1 MKWSF
6 TIPMSYSYNNVI
18 VIHAFHNNTYYNSSF
33 TFLSIFYFFLTL
45 NFIEE
50 LSSNDIFLYIYIF
63 VYKYFLFNVLDSPL
77 RKFAPLWTKT
87 KKKNLNE
94 KKRKKWRNIYSRHPF
109 LCDKVDVC
117 MWGGVTFRYKVIS
130 SLRFKNVVIEVYK
143 NQIQHKCITIRITIS
158 KGKNL

>member
-50 LSSNDIFLYIYIF
+50 LSSNDIFLYFYIYLYINISCLTYWIHPSANSLHF
-63 VYKYFLFNVLDSPL
+63 EL
-77 RKFAPLWTKT
+77 
-87 KKKNLNE
+87 
-94 KKRKKWRNIYSRHPF
+94 KRKKWRNIYSRHPF

-143 NQIQHKCITIRITIS
+143 NQIQHKCISIRITIS

>member
-45 NFIEE
+45 NSIED
-50 LSSNDIFLYIYIF
+50 LSSNDIF

-87 KKKNLNE
+87 RKKNLNE

-143 NQIQHKCITIRITIS
+143 NQIQHKCISIRITIS